1 MERYVE
7 NYTSAVMMNV
17 LKGSVALM
25 ALVLFGTLILT
36 GFVFLFDVSLG
47 TLSNE
52 QKIWCEEHHS
62 AISFDE
68 CSNIAGW

>member
-7 NYTSAVMMNV
+7 NYTSAVMVNV

-47 TLSNE
+47 TLTNE
-52 QKIWCEEHHS
+52 QRIWCEEYHS
-62 AISFDE
+62 AISFEE